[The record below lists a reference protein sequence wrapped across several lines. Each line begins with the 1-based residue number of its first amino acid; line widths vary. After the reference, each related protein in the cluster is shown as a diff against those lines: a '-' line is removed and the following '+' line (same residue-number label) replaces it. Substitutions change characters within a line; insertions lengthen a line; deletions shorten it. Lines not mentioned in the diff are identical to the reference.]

1 MCPRHDFEMVED
13 IAKGCLLCNAEAAG
27 ESVKRQARAL
37 VASGKHKAFVAGLL
51 NVSLSTI
58 RRWCA

>member
-1 MCPRHDFEMVED
+1 MVED